1 MQMTLAELAAALGAE
16 LRGDADLVITG
27 VATLKGAGAGDIS
40 FLANPSYQSQL
51 SSTAAGAVILRA
63 DVAESYAGAAL
74 IASDPYLCFARVT
87 RLFDNRPK
95 ITEGVHP
102 SAVVADSAEI
112 APGCRIGPRV
122 VIGEQVSIGPGT
134 EIGAGTVIGDF
145 CVLGEGCHLN
155 ANVTLYHDVTLGD
168 RVRIHS
174 GAVIGADGFGFA
186 PHQGRW
192 EKIAQLGGVRIGND
206 VEIGA
211 NTCIDRGALEDTRI
225 GDNVILDNLIQI
237 AHNVE
242 LGEGTAAAA
251 QSGIAGSTRLGKHCT
266 LAGNAGIAGHLD
278 ICDGVYVAPKSVI
291 SKSIREP
298 GGYATGTAQMPIKE
312 WRKSATRFRQL
323 DSLARRVSDL
333 EKNCQA
339 TDTQKDEKG

>member
-1 MQMTLAELAAALGAE
+1 MQMTLAELASALSAE
-16 LRGDADLVITG
+16 LRGDADQIITG
-27 VATLKGAGAGDIS
+27 VATLRGAGAGDIS
-40 FLANPSYQSQL
+40 FLANPSYRDQL
-51 SSTAAGAVILRA
+51 SATQAGAVILKAEVA
-63 DVAESYAGAAL
+63 DEYPGTVL
-74 IASDPYLCFARVT
+74 IADDPYLCFARVT

-95 ITEGVHP
+95 VPAGVHP
-102 SAVVADSAEI
+102 SAVIAETAVVAD
-112 APGCRIGPRV
+112 GCRIGPNV
-122 VIGEQVSIGPGT
+122 VIGEGARIGACT
-134 EIGAGTVIGDF
+134 EIGAGTVIGDD
-145 CVLGEGCHLN
+145 CVLGQDCHLN

-186 PHQGRW
+186 PHQRRW

-211 NTCIDRGALEDTRI
+211 NTCIDRGALDDTLI

-242 LGEGTAAAA
+242 LGDGTAAAA
-251 QSGIAGSTRLGKHCT
+251 QAGVAGSTRIGKHCT
-266 LAGNAGIAGHLD
+266 LAGNAGLAGHLE

-298 GGYATGTAQMPIKE
+298 GGYATGTAQMPINE

-323 DSLARRVSDL
+323 DSLARRVTDL
-333 EKNCQA
+333 EKRRQG
-339 TDTQKDEKG
+339 TDTEKDEKG